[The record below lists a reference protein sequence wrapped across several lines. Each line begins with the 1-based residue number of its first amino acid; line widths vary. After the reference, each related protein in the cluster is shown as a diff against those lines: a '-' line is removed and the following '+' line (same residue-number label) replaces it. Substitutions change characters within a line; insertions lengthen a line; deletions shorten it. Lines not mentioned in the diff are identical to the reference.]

1 MAARKTPSKGAKP
14 DKIWSDALRR
24 AVFRK
29 SDTDKGKK
37 RIEVMA
43 DKCARMAET
52 GDMAAI
58 REIGDRLDGKS
69 PQYSEIAGAGGASL
83 TLVVETGV
91 PVRAAQ
97 EIEPPIIDMKP
108 NGATT
113 LPAAPQP
120 ANTNEADDA

>member
-1 MAARKTPSKGAKP
+1 MAARKNPGGGKGQ

-24 AVFRK
+24 AVMRE
-29 SDTDKGKK
+29 SDTDKDKK

-113 LPAAPQP
+113 DAPDQ
-120 ANTNEADDA
+120 ERRDQ

>member
-1 MAARKTPSKGAKP
+1 MAARKNPGGGKGQ

-24 AVFRK
+24 AVMRE
-29 SDTDKGKK
+29 SDIGEDDNGKAKK

-69 PQYSEIAGAGGASL
+69 PQYSEIAGKDGQPL
-83 TLVVETGV
+83 TLIIETGV
-91 PVRAAQ
+91 PQRQ
-97 EIEPPIIDMKP
+97 QIEPPTIDIEP
-108 NGATT
+108 HGVET
-113 LPAAPQP
+113 LPAP
-120 ANTNEADDA
+120 ANTNGLADD

>member
-1 MAARKTPSKGAKP
+1 MAARKNPGGGKGQ

-24 AVFRK
+24 AVMRE
-29 SDTDKGKK
+29 SDTVEGKK

-69 PQYSEIAGAGGASL
+69 PQYSEIAGAGGTSL

-91 PVRAAQ
+91 PSRAVQ
-97 EIEPPIIDMKP
+97 QIESPIIDIDA
-108 NGATT
+108 NGTKM
-113 LPAAPQP
+113 LPAPEP
-120 ANTNEADDA
+120 ADITGLDDD

>member
-1 MAARKTPSKGAKP
+1 MAARNTPSKGAKP

-29 SDTDKGKK
+29 SDTVEGKK

-58 REIGDRLDGKS
+58 KEIGDRLDGKS

-91 PVRAAQ
+91 PLREAQ
-97 EIEPPIIDMKP
+97 QIEPPTIDMDNP
-108 NGATT
+108 PG
-113 LPAAPQP
+113 LAAV
-120 ANTNEADDA
+120 

>member
-29 SDTDKGKK
+29 SDTDKGRK

-97 EIEPPIIDMKP
+97 EIEPPIIDIEP
-108 NGATT
+108 NGTRCAT
-113 LPAAPQP
+113 A
-120 ANTNEADDA
+120 

>member
-24 AVFRK
+24 AVMRR
-29 SDTDKGKK
+29 SDSDKAKK

-69 PQYSEIAGAGGASL
+69 PQYSEIAGAGGTSL

-91 PVRAAQ
+91 PTRALD
-97 EIEPPIIDMKP
+97 ESPIIDIKA
-108 NGATT
+108 NGAEM
-113 LPAAPQP
+113 LPAPEP
-120 ANTNEADDA
+120 ADINGLDDD

>member
-1 MAARKTPSKGAKP
+1 MAARKNPGGGKGQ

-24 AVFRK
+24 AVMRE

-43 DKCARMAET
+43 DKCARMAEG

-58 REIGDRLDGKS
+58 KEIGDRLDGKS
-69 PQYSEIAGAGGASL
+69 PQYSEIAGKGGAPL

-91 PVRAAQ
+91 PLRAVQ
-97 EIEPPIIDMKP
+97 PPMVDITPNAKRNDVVSKP
-108 NGATT
+108 NGITA
-113 LPAAPQP
+113 L
-120 ANTNEADDA
+120 DDD